1 MNGIHDVGGMD
12 GLGEIVR
19 IENEPC
25 FYEDWERVA
34 FGLMAGTVGQGL
46 MNLDEFRHGI
56 ELMNP
61 VDYLTSGYYGHWIAT
76 IERNL
81 VEKGVL
87 DPAEIEKR
95 TQTFLKEPETKIP
108 NRDNPE
114 LVAHLQKVIDI
125 GASTH
130 RQLSTLAKFEVGAK
144 VKTNNVHPSG
154 HTRLPRYARGKYGVV
169 HAVYGAHVFPD
180 DHAHGKGENPEYL
193 YSIRF
198 EGQELWGVKQ
208 SNPVYL
214 DLWES
219 YLEPASSN

>member
-12 GLGEIVR
+12 GLGKINRV
-19 IENEPC
+19 ENEPY
-25 FYEDWERVA
+25 FYEDWERAA

-61 VDYLTSGYYGHWIAT
+61 VDYLTSGYYAHWIET

-87 DPAEIEKR
+87 DPQEVEKR
-95 TQTFLKEPETKIP
+95 TQTFLKHPDTQIP
-108 NRDNPE
+108 NRENPE
-114 LVAHLQKVIDI
+114 LVTHLQQVIDI

-130 RQLSTLAKFEVGAK
+130 RELSTPAKFQVGDK
-144 VKTNNVHPSG
+144 VKTNNLHPTG

-169 HAVYGAHVFPD
+169 HAVNGAHVFPD
-180 DHAHGKGENPEYL
+180 AHAHGKGENPEYL

-198 EGQELWGVKQ
+198 EAHELWGEKK
-208 SNPVYL
+208 SEIVYL

-219 YLEPASSN
+219 YLELASH